1 MTIIQQQFFELLKSG
16 LWGGAPD
23 ASLFVGE
30 VDWSQL
36 FQLAR
41 RQALPAIVLDGV
53 RLLPEELR
61 PPKALY
67 LQWCAVMLHVEEQNE
82 LLNREIGNL
91 YALLRAQ
98 GMEPVLAKGQGV
110 AQCYRLPHHRQCGD
124 IDLYLGRRFYEQANA
139 LLRPEATDEHEE
151 TFKHSCMHWH
161 GVIVEN
167 HCILIS
173 LNRPSADRRMQRAIA
188 SWWNNGAPRCPK
200 MKVGD
205 TLVSV
210 PPYSFNVAYV
220 LTHATLSGKVNAD
233 VLLIE
238 SDERYAAVPVIMLTA
253 RGTESDKV
261 AGLDAGADDYVV
273 KPFSPRELIARMR
286 AVLRRGGT
294 EAEKTVT
301 CGPLTIN
308 EARFSAKVE
317 GEPIKLGVIE
327 FKMLLVLASSPGRV
341 YSRAQLLSRVW
352 DDSTELDERT
362 VDVHILRLRK
372 QLAGTAAASLVETV
386 RGLGYRANDAV

>member
-1 MTIIQQQFFELLKSG
+1 MRARARLRNQLTMAETILVVEDEPAIRELIGFACESSGYAVLRAGSVKEANDLLSQNRVHLILLDWMLPDLSG
-16 LWGGAPD
+16 LQW
-23 ASLFVGE
+23 
-30 VDWSQL
+30 
-36 FQLAR
+36 
-41 RQALPAIVLDGV
+41 LDKLK
-53 RLLPEELR
+53 R
-61 PPKALY
+61 
-67 LQWCAVMLHVEEQNE
+67 
-82 LLNREIGNL
+82 
-91 YALLRAQ
+91 
-98 GMEPVLAKGQGV
+98 
-110 AQCYRLPHHRQCGD
+110 
-124 IDLYLGRRFYEQANA
+124 
-139 LLRPEATDEHEE
+139 
-151 TFKHSCMHWH
+151 
-161 GVIVEN
+161 
-167 HCILIS
+167 
-173 LNRPSADRRMQRAIA
+173 
-188 SWWNNGAPRCPK
+188 
-200 MKVGD
+200 
-205 TLVSV
+205 
-210 PPYSFNVAYV
+210 
-220 LTHATLSGKVNAD
+220 
-233 VLLIE
+233 
-238 SDERYAAVPVIMLTA
+238 DERYAAVPVIMLTA

>member
-1 MTIIQQQFFELLKSG
+1 MRARARLRNQLTMAETILVVEDEPAIRELIGFACESSGYAVLRAGSVKEASDLLSQNRVHLILLDWMLPDLSG
-16 LWGGAPD
+16 LQW
-23 ASLFVGE
+23 
-30 VDWSQL
+30 
-36 FQLAR
+36 
-41 RQALPAIVLDGV
+41 LDKLK
-53 RLLPEELR
+53 R
-61 PPKALY
+61 
-67 LQWCAVMLHVEEQNE
+67 
-82 LLNREIGNL
+82 
-91 YALLRAQ
+91 
-98 GMEPVLAKGQGV
+98 
-110 AQCYRLPHHRQCGD
+110 
-124 IDLYLGRRFYEQANA
+124 
-139 LLRPEATDEHEE
+139 
-151 TFKHSCMHWH
+151 
-161 GVIVEN
+161 
-167 HCILIS
+167 
-173 LNRPSADRRMQRAIA
+173 
-188 SWWNNGAPRCPK
+188 
-200 MKVGD
+200 
-205 TLVSV
+205 
-210 PPYSFNVAYV
+210 
-220 LTHATLSGKVNAD
+220 
-233 VLLIE
+233 
-238 SDERYAAVPVIMLTA
+238 DERYAAVPVIMLTA

-294 EAEKTVT
+294 EAEKKVT

>member
-1 MTIIQQQFFELLKSG
+1 MRARARLRNQLTMAETILVVEDEPAIRELIGFACESSGYAVLRAGSVKEASDLLSQNRVHLILLDWMLPDLSG
-16 LWGGAPD
+16 LQW
-23 ASLFVGE
+23 
-30 VDWSQL
+30 
-36 FQLAR
+36 
-41 RQALPAIVLDGV
+41 LDKIK
-53 RLLPEELR
+53 R
-61 PPKALY
+61 
-67 LQWCAVMLHVEEQNE
+67 
-82 LLNREIGNL
+82 
-91 YALLRAQ
+91 
-98 GMEPVLAKGQGV
+98 
-110 AQCYRLPHHRQCGD
+110 
-124 IDLYLGRRFYEQANA
+124 
-139 LLRPEATDEHEE
+139 
-151 TFKHSCMHWH
+151 
-161 GVIVEN
+161 
-167 HCILIS
+167 
-173 LNRPSADRRMQRAIA
+173 
-188 SWWNNGAPRCPK
+188 
-200 MKVGD
+200 
-205 TLVSV
+205 
-210 PPYSFNVAYV
+210 
-220 LTHATLSGKVNAD
+220 
-233 VLLIE
+233 
-238 SDERYAAVPVIMLTA
+238 DERYAAVPVIMLTA

>member
-1 MTIIQQQFFELLKSG
+1 MRARARLRNQLTMAETILVVEDEPAIRELIGFACESSGYAVLRAGSVKEARDLLSQTRVHLILLDWMLPDLSG
-16 LWGGAPD
+16 LQW
-23 ASLFVGE
+23 
-30 VDWSQL
+30 
-36 FQLAR
+36 
-41 RQALPAIVLDGV
+41 LDKLK
-53 RLLPEELR
+53 R
-61 PPKALY
+61 
-67 LQWCAVMLHVEEQNE
+67 
-82 LLNREIGNL
+82 
-91 YALLRAQ
+91 
-98 GMEPVLAKGQGV
+98 
-110 AQCYRLPHHRQCGD
+110 
-124 IDLYLGRRFYEQANA
+124 
-139 LLRPEATDEHEE
+139 
-151 TFKHSCMHWH
+151 
-161 GVIVEN
+161 
-167 HCILIS
+167 
-173 LNRPSADRRMQRAIA
+173 
-188 SWWNNGAPRCPK
+188 
-200 MKVGD
+200 
-205 TLVSV
+205 
-210 PPYSFNVAYV
+210 
-220 LTHATLSGKVNAD
+220 
-233 VLLIE
+233 
-238 SDERYAAVPVIMLTA
+238 DERYAAVPVIMLTA

>member
-1 MTIIQQQFFELLKSG
+1 MRARARLRNQLTMAETILVVEDEPAIRELIGFACESSGYAVLRAGSVKEASDLLSQNRVHLILLDWMLPDLSG
-16 LWGGAPD
+16 LQW
-23 ASLFVGE
+23 
-30 VDWSQL
+30 
-36 FQLAR
+36 
-41 RQALPAIVLDGV
+41 LDKLK
-53 RLLPEELR
+53 R
-61 PPKALY
+61 
-67 LQWCAVMLHVEEQNE
+67 
-82 LLNREIGNL
+82 
-91 YALLRAQ
+91 
-98 GMEPVLAKGQGV
+98 
-110 AQCYRLPHHRQCGD
+110 
-124 IDLYLGRRFYEQANA
+124 
-139 LLRPEATDEHEE
+139 
-151 TFKHSCMHWH
+151 
-161 GVIVEN
+161 
-167 HCILIS
+167 
-173 LNRPSADRRMQRAIA
+173 
-188 SWWNNGAPRCPK
+188 
-200 MKVGD
+200 
-205 TLVSV
+205 
-210 PPYSFNVAYV
+210 
-220 LTHATLSGKVNAD
+220 
-233 VLLIE
+233 
-238 SDERYAAVPVIMLTA
+238 DERYAAVPVIMLTA

-352 DDSTELDERT
+352 DDSTEIDERT

>member
-1 MTIIQQQFFELLKSG
+1 MPARARLRNQLTMAETILVVEDEPAIRELIGFACESSGYAVLRAGSVKEASDLLSQNRVHLILLDWMLPDLSG
-16 LWGGAPD
+16 LQW
-23 ASLFVGE
+23 
-30 VDWSQL
+30 
-36 FQLAR
+36 
-41 RQALPAIVLDGV
+41 LDKLK
-53 RLLPEELR
+53 R
-61 PPKALY
+61 
-67 LQWCAVMLHVEEQNE
+67 
-82 LLNREIGNL
+82 
-91 YALLRAQ
+91 
-98 GMEPVLAKGQGV
+98 
-110 AQCYRLPHHRQCGD
+110 
-124 IDLYLGRRFYEQANA
+124 
-139 LLRPEATDEHEE
+139 
-151 TFKHSCMHWH
+151 
-161 GVIVEN
+161 
-167 HCILIS
+167 
-173 LNRPSADRRMQRAIA
+173 
-188 SWWNNGAPRCPK
+188 
-200 MKVGD
+200 
-205 TLVSV
+205 
-210 PPYSFNVAYV
+210 
-220 LTHATLSGKVNAD
+220 
-233 VLLIE
+233 
-238 SDERYAAVPVIMLTA
+238 DERYAAVPVIMLTA

>member
-1 MTIIQQQFFELLKSG
+1 MAKILIVDDEPRIRDLIREHLQYAGFVCEEAG
-16 LWGGAPD
+16 DGD
-23 ASLFVGE
+23 AA
-30 VDWSQL
+30 
-36 FQLAR
+36 LA
-41 RQALPAIVLDGV
+41 VL
-53 RLLPEELR
+53 
-61 PPKALY
+61 
-67 LQWCAVMLHVEEQNE
+67 
-82 LLNREIGNL
+82 
-91 YALLRAQ
+91 AQ
-98 GMEPVLAKGQGV
+98 GG
-110 AQCYRLPHHRQCGD
+110 
-124 IDLYLGRRFYEQANA
+124 IDLVILDIMMPFMDGMTC
-139 LLRPEATDEHEE
+139 LREMRTRKIM
-151 TFKHSCMHWH
+151 T
-161 GVIVEN
+161 
-167 HCILIS
+167 
-173 LNRPSADRRMQRAIA
+173 
-188 SWWNNGAPRCPK
+188 
-200 MKVGD
+200 
-205 TLVSV
+205 
-210 PPYSFNVAYV
+210 
-220 LTHATLSGKVNAD
+220 
-233 VLLIE
+233 
-238 SDERYAAVPVIMLTA
+238 PVIMLTA
-253 RGTESDKV
+253 RSEEYDKL
-261 AGLDAGADDYVV
+261 AGLEGGADDYVV

>member
-1 MTIIQQQFFELLKSG
+1 MRARARLRNQLTMAETILVVEDEPAIRELIGFACESSGYAVLRAGSVKGASDLLSQNRVHLILLDWMLPDLSG
-16 LWGGAPD
+16 LQW
-23 ASLFVGE
+23 
-30 VDWSQL
+30 
-36 FQLAR
+36 
-41 RQALPAIVLDGV
+41 LDKLK
-53 RLLPEELR
+53 R
-61 PPKALY
+61 
-67 LQWCAVMLHVEEQNE
+67 
-82 LLNREIGNL
+82 
-91 YALLRAQ
+91 
-98 GMEPVLAKGQGV
+98 
-110 AQCYRLPHHRQCGD
+110 
-124 IDLYLGRRFYEQANA
+124 
-139 LLRPEATDEHEE
+139 
-151 TFKHSCMHWH
+151 
-161 GVIVEN
+161 
-167 HCILIS
+167 
-173 LNRPSADRRMQRAIA
+173 
-188 SWWNNGAPRCPK
+188 
-200 MKVGD
+200 
-205 TLVSV
+205 
-210 PPYSFNVAYV
+210 
-220 LTHATLSGKVNAD
+220 
-233 VLLIE
+233 
-238 SDERYAAVPVIMLTA
+238 DERYAAVPVIMLTA

>member
-1 MTIIQQQFFELLKSG
+1 MRARTRLRSQLTMAETILVVEDEPAIRELIGFACESSGYAVLRAGSVKEASDLLSQNRVHLILLDWMLPDLSG
-16 LWGGAPD
+16 LQW
-23 ASLFVGE
+23 
-30 VDWSQL
+30 
-36 FQLAR
+36 
-41 RQALPAIVLDGV
+41 LDKLK
-53 RLLPEELR
+53 R
-61 PPKALY
+61 
-67 LQWCAVMLHVEEQNE
+67 
-82 LLNREIGNL
+82 
-91 YALLRAQ
+91 
-98 GMEPVLAKGQGV
+98 
-110 AQCYRLPHHRQCGD
+110 
-124 IDLYLGRRFYEQANA
+124 
-139 LLRPEATDEHEE
+139 
-151 TFKHSCMHWH
+151 
-161 GVIVEN
+161 
-167 HCILIS
+167 
-173 LNRPSADRRMQRAIA
+173 
-188 SWWNNGAPRCPK
+188 
-200 MKVGD
+200 
-205 TLVSV
+205 
-210 PPYSFNVAYV
+210 
-220 LTHATLSGKVNAD
+220 
-233 VLLIE
+233 
-238 SDERYAAVPVIMLTA
+238 DERYAAVPVIMLTA

-386 RGLGYRANDAV
+386 RGLGYRANDAA

>member
-1 MTIIQQQFFELLKSG
+1 MRARARLRNQLTMAETILVVEDEPAIRELIGFACESSGYAVLRAGSVKEASDLLSQNRVHLILLDWMLPDLSG
-16 LWGGAPD
+16 LQW
-23 ASLFVGE
+23 
-30 VDWSQL
+30 
-36 FQLAR
+36 
-41 RQALPAIVLDGV
+41 LDKLK
-53 RLLPEELR
+53 R
-61 PPKALY
+61 
-67 LQWCAVMLHVEEQNE
+67 
-82 LLNREIGNL
+82 
-91 YALLRAQ
+91 
-98 GMEPVLAKGQGV
+98 
-110 AQCYRLPHHRQCGD
+110 
-124 IDLYLGRRFYEQANA
+124 
-139 LLRPEATDEHEE
+139 
-151 TFKHSCMHWH
+151 
-161 GVIVEN
+161 
-167 HCILIS
+167 
-173 LNRPSADRRMQRAIA
+173 
-188 SWWNNGAPRCPK
+188 
-200 MKVGD
+200 
-205 TLVSV
+205 
-210 PPYSFNVAYV
+210 
-220 LTHATLSGKVNAD
+220 
-233 VLLIE
+233 
-238 SDERYAAVPVIMLTA
+238 DERYAAVPVIMLTA

-386 RGLGYRANDAV
+386 RGLGYRANDVA

>member
-1 MTIIQQQFFELLKSG
+1 MAETILVVEDEPAIRELIGFAYESSGYAVLRAGSVKEASDLLSQNRVHLILLDWMLPDLSG
-16 LWGGAPD
+16 LQW
-23 ASLFVGE
+23 
-30 VDWSQL
+30 
-36 FQLAR
+36 
-41 RQALPAIVLDGV
+41 LDKLK
-53 RLLPEELR
+53 R
-61 PPKALY
+61 
-67 LQWCAVMLHVEEQNE
+67 
-82 LLNREIGNL
+82 
-91 YALLRAQ
+91 
-98 GMEPVLAKGQGV
+98 
-110 AQCYRLPHHRQCGD
+110 
-124 IDLYLGRRFYEQANA
+124 
-139 LLRPEATDEHEE
+139 
-151 TFKHSCMHWH
+151 
-161 GVIVEN
+161 
-167 HCILIS
+167 
-173 LNRPSADRRMQRAIA
+173 
-188 SWWNNGAPRCPK
+188 
-200 MKVGD
+200 
-205 TLVSV
+205 
-210 PPYSFNVAYV
+210 
-220 LTHATLSGKVNAD
+220 
-233 VLLIE
+233 
-238 SDERYAAVPVIMLTA
+238 DERYAAVPVIMLTA

>member
-1 MTIIQQQFFELLKSG
+1 MRARARLRNQLTMAETILVVEDEPAIRELIGFACESSGYAVLRAGSVKEASDLLSQNRVHLILLDWMLPDLSG
-16 LWGGAPD
+16 LQW
-23 ASLFVGE
+23 
-30 VDWSQL
+30 
-36 FQLAR
+36 
-41 RQALPAIVLDGV
+41 LDKLK
-53 RLLPEELR
+53 R
-61 PPKALY
+61 
-67 LQWCAVMLHVEEQNE
+67 
-82 LLNREIGNL
+82 
-91 YALLRAQ
+91 
-98 GMEPVLAKGQGV
+98 
-110 AQCYRLPHHRQCGD
+110 
-124 IDLYLGRRFYEQANA
+124 
-139 LLRPEATDEHEE
+139 
-151 TFKHSCMHWH
+151 
-161 GVIVEN
+161 
-167 HCILIS
+167 
-173 LNRPSADRRMQRAIA
+173 
-188 SWWNNGAPRCPK
+188 
-200 MKVGD
+200 
-205 TLVSV
+205 
-210 PPYSFNVAYV
+210 
-220 LTHATLSGKVNAD
+220 
-233 VLLIE
+233 
-238 SDERYAAVPVIMLTA
+238 DERYAAIPVIMLTA

-386 RGLGYRANDAV
+386 RGLGYRANDAA

>member
-1 MTIIQQQFFELLKSG
+1 MRARARLRNQLTMAETILVVEDEPAIRELIGFACESSGYAVLRAGSVKEASDLLSQNRVPLILLDWLLPVLSG
-16 LWGGAPD
+16 LQW
-23 ASLFVGE
+23 
-30 VDWSQL
+30 
-36 FQLAR
+36 
-41 RQALPAIVLDGV
+41 LDKLK
-53 RLLPEELR
+53 R
-61 PPKALY
+61 
-67 LQWCAVMLHVEEQNE
+67 
-82 LLNREIGNL
+82 
-91 YALLRAQ
+91 
-98 GMEPVLAKGQGV
+98 
-110 AQCYRLPHHRQCGD
+110 
-124 IDLYLGRRFYEQANA
+124 
-139 LLRPEATDEHEE
+139 
-151 TFKHSCMHWH
+151 
-161 GVIVEN
+161 
-167 HCILIS
+167 
-173 LNRPSADRRMQRAIA
+173 
-188 SWWNNGAPRCPK
+188 
-200 MKVGD
+200 
-205 TLVSV
+205 
-210 PPYSFNVAYV
+210 
-220 LTHATLSGKVNAD
+220 
-233 VLLIE
+233 
-238 SDERYAAVPVIMLTA
+238 DERYAAVPVIMLTA

-386 RGLGYRANDAV
+386 RGLGYRANDAA

>member
-1 MTIIQQQFFELLKSG
+1 MRARARLRNQLTMAETILVVEDEPAIRELIGFACESSGYAVLRAGSVKEASDLLSQNRVHLILLDWMLPDLSG
-16 LWGGAPD
+16 LQWLD
-23 ASLFVGE
+23 KL
-30 VDWSQL
+30 
-36 FQLAR
+36 R
-41 RQALPAIVLDGV
+41 R
-53 RLLPEELR
+53 
-61 PPKALY
+61 
-67 LQWCAVMLHVEEQNE
+67 
-82 LLNREIGNL
+82 
-91 YALLRAQ
+91 
-98 GMEPVLAKGQGV
+98 
-110 AQCYRLPHHRQCGD
+110 
-124 IDLYLGRRFYEQANA
+124 
-139 LLRPEATDEHEE
+139 
-151 TFKHSCMHWH
+151 
-161 GVIVEN
+161 
-167 HCILIS
+167 
-173 LNRPSADRRMQRAIA
+173 
-188 SWWNNGAPRCPK
+188 
-200 MKVGD
+200 
-205 TLVSV
+205 
-210 PPYSFNVAYV
+210 
-220 LTHATLSGKVNAD
+220 
-233 VLLIE
+233 
-238 SDERYAAVPVIMLTA
+238 DERYAAVPVIMLTA

>member
-1 MTIIQQQFFELLKSG
+1 MRARARLRNQLTMAETILVVEDEPAIRELIGFACESSGYAVLRAGSVKEASDLLSQNRVHLILLDWMLPDLSG
-16 LWGGAPD
+16 LQW
-23 ASLFVGE
+23 
-30 VDWSQL
+30 
-36 FQLAR
+36 
-41 RQALPAIVLDGV
+41 LDKLK
-53 RLLPEELR
+53 R
-61 PPKALY
+61 
-67 LQWCAVMLHVEEQNE
+67 
-82 LLNREIGNL
+82 
-91 YALLRAQ
+91 
-98 GMEPVLAKGQGV
+98 
-110 AQCYRLPHHRQCGD
+110 
-124 IDLYLGRRFYEQANA
+124 
-139 LLRPEATDEHEE
+139 
-151 TFKHSCMHWH
+151 
-161 GVIVEN
+161 
-167 HCILIS
+167 
-173 LNRPSADRRMQRAIA
+173 
-188 SWWNNGAPRCPK
+188 
-200 MKVGD
+200 
-205 TLVSV
+205 
-210 PPYSFNVAYV
+210 
-220 LTHATLSGKVNAD
+220 
-233 VLLIE
+233 
-238 SDERYAAVPVIMLTA
+238 DERYAAVPVIMLTA

-372 QLAGTAAASLVETV
+372 QLAGTAATSLVETV

>member
-1 MTIIQQQFFELLKSG
+1 MRARTRLRNQLTMAETILVFEDEPAIRELIGFACESSGYAVLRAGSVKEASDLLSQNRVHLILLDWMLPDLSG
-16 LWGGAPD
+16 LQW
-23 ASLFVGE
+23 
-30 VDWSQL
+30 
-36 FQLAR
+36 
-41 RQALPAIVLDGV
+41 LDKLK
-53 RLLPEELR
+53 R
-61 PPKALY
+61 
-67 LQWCAVMLHVEEQNE
+67 
-82 LLNREIGNL
+82 
-91 YALLRAQ
+91 
-98 GMEPVLAKGQGV
+98 
-110 AQCYRLPHHRQCGD
+110 
-124 IDLYLGRRFYEQANA
+124 
-139 LLRPEATDEHEE
+139 
-151 TFKHSCMHWH
+151 
-161 GVIVEN
+161 
-167 HCILIS
+167 
-173 LNRPSADRRMQRAIA
+173 
-188 SWWNNGAPRCPK
+188 
-200 MKVGD
+200 
-205 TLVSV
+205 
-210 PPYSFNVAYV
+210 
-220 LTHATLSGKVNAD
+220 
-233 VLLIE
+233 
-238 SDERYAAVPVIMLTA
+238 DERYAAVPVIMLTA

-386 RGLGYRANDAV
+386 RGLGYRANDAA

>member
-1 MTIIQQQFFELLKSG
+1 MRARARLRNQLTMAETILVVEDEPAIRELIGFACESSGYAVLRAGSVKEASDLLSQNRVHLILLDWMLPDLSG
-16 LWGGAPD
+16 LQW
-23 ASLFVGE
+23 
-30 VDWSQL
+30 
-36 FQLAR
+36 
-41 RQALPAIVLDGV
+41 LDKLK
-53 RLLPEELR
+53 R
-61 PPKALY
+61 
-67 LQWCAVMLHVEEQNE
+67 
-82 LLNREIGNL
+82 
-91 YALLRAQ
+91 
-98 GMEPVLAKGQGV
+98 
-110 AQCYRLPHHRQCGD
+110 
-124 IDLYLGRRFYEQANA
+124 
-139 LLRPEATDEHEE
+139 
-151 TFKHSCMHWH
+151 
-161 GVIVEN
+161 
-167 HCILIS
+167 
-173 LNRPSADRRMQRAIA
+173 
-188 SWWNNGAPRCPK
+188 
-200 MKVGD
+200 
-205 TLVSV
+205 
-210 PPYSFNVAYV
+210 
-220 LTHATLSGKVNAD
+220 
-233 VLLIE
+233 
-238 SDERYAAVPVIMLTA
+238 DERYAAVPVIMLTA

-386 RGLGYRANDAV
+386 RDLGYRANDAA

>member
-1 MTIIQQQFFELLKSG
+1 MRARARLRNQLTMAETILVVEDEPAIRELIGFACESSGYAVLRAGSVKEASDLLSQNRVHLILLDWMLPDLSG
-16 LWGGAPD
+16 LQW
-23 ASLFVGE
+23 
-30 VDWSQL
+30 
-36 FQLAR
+36 
-41 RQALPAIVLDGV
+41 LDKLK
-53 RLLPEELR
+53 R
-61 PPKALY
+61 
-67 LQWCAVMLHVEEQNE
+67 
-82 LLNREIGNL
+82 
-91 YALLRAQ
+91 
-98 GMEPVLAKGQGV
+98 
-110 AQCYRLPHHRQCGD
+110 
-124 IDLYLGRRFYEQANA
+124 
-139 LLRPEATDEHEE
+139 
-151 TFKHSCMHWH
+151 
-161 GVIVEN
+161 
-167 HCILIS
+167 
-173 LNRPSADRRMQRAIA
+173 
-188 SWWNNGAPRCPK
+188 
-200 MKVGD
+200 
-205 TLVSV
+205 
-210 PPYSFNVAYV
+210 
-220 LTHATLSGKVNAD
+220 
-233 VLLIE
+233 
-238 SDERYAAVPVIMLTA
+238 DERYAAVPVIMLTA
-253 RGTESDKV
+253 RGTDRDKV

>member
-1 MTIIQQQFFELLKSG
+1 MRARARLRNQLTMAETILVVEDEPAIRELIGFACESSGYAVLRAGSVKEASDLLSQTRVHLILLDWMLPDLSG
-16 LWGGAPD
+16 LQW
-23 ASLFVGE
+23 
-30 VDWSQL
+30 
-36 FQLAR
+36 
-41 RQALPAIVLDGV
+41 LDKLK
-53 RLLPEELR
+53 R
-61 PPKALY
+61 
-67 LQWCAVMLHVEEQNE
+67 
-82 LLNREIGNL
+82 
-91 YALLRAQ
+91 
-98 GMEPVLAKGQGV
+98 
-110 AQCYRLPHHRQCGD
+110 
-124 IDLYLGRRFYEQANA
+124 
-139 LLRPEATDEHEE
+139 
-151 TFKHSCMHWH
+151 
-161 GVIVEN
+161 
-167 HCILIS
+167 
-173 LNRPSADRRMQRAIA
+173 
-188 SWWNNGAPRCPK
+188 
-200 MKVGD
+200 
-205 TLVSV
+205 
-210 PPYSFNVAYV
+210 
-220 LTHATLSGKVNAD
+220 
-233 VLLIE
+233 
-238 SDERYAAVPVIMLTA
+238 DERYAAVPVIMLTA